1 MEELILNFMM
11 TKRILFLLFACA
23 AAFFAANQAHA
34 QSEPEPSDNF
44 QLQSFLTEEQALAV
58 VFPDCDEIVADNF
71 VMSPEEKSHLE
82 TVLSRKL
89 CEDGFVVYI
98 GKKGGT
104 LQGYAIIT
112 EEIGKFH
119 PFTFIVGVQPDGKI
133 NNLAV
138 LVYRESRGGEIAKK
152 RFLYQFIGKSFK
164 NPIRI
169 NKDIINITGATMSV
183 QWMCAGVRK
192 ALAVISEYYLSG
204 KRVPADAK
212 AANVSTSL
220 SEKKK
225 SGEVA
230 GSLQKAEDSEKP
242 LSSTEDAGGASETKL
257 VKQTR
262 MIMGTFAEVSVYSD
276 DEKIAGKAIEASLD
290 EMERMD
296 RIMSNYKDDSELSQ
310 VNKNAAKSPVPCG
323 RELLEVLEH
332 SLRYSE
338 LSDGAFD
345 VTVSPVIAAWGF
357 FTGKGRMPSD
367 KELAKLLPAVS
378 YRNIVINKGNNP
390 EMPGTIL
397 FKHPQ
402 TKIDLGAIGKG
413 YAVDKALEVIS
424 KHAVN
429 NACIN
434 LGGNIYVLG
443 APAGK
448 NAWKVGVQHP
458 RNKAEIL
465 GYLELKD
472 ESTAT
477 SGDYE
482 RFFEIKGKRYSHIVD
497 PRTGMPVKDV
507 IAVTIVAPTG
517 TAVDALSTSVFVMGL
532 EKGMNL
538 VKAIP
543 GVDAMIACQEKDG
556 VIGITMTDGFRNK
569 FKITNAEGDGNVRW
583 HVVASGKQ

>member
-1 MEELILNFMM
+1 MI
-11 TKRILFLLFACA
+11 TKRILFLLLVCA
-23 AAFFAANQAHA
+23 AAFFAANQVRA
-34 QSEPEPSDNF
+34 QSEPEPADNF

-71 VMSPEEKSHLE
+71 VMAPEEKSRLE
-82 TVLSRKL
+82 TVLSRRL
-89 CEDGFVVYI
+89 CEDGFVVYL
-98 GKKGGT
+98 GKKGGV

-119 PFTFIVGVQPDGKI
+119 PFTFIVRVQPDGKI
-133 NNLAV
+133 NNLAI

-152 RFLYQFIGKSFK
+152 RFLYQFVGKSFK

-169 NKDIINITGATMSV
+169 NKDIINITGVTMSV

-204 KRVPADAK
+204 KRVVADAK
-212 AANVSTSL
+212 ATNVSTAL
-220 SEKKK
+220 LEKKK
-225 SGEVA
+225 SGEGA
-230 GSLQKAEDSEKP
+230 GDLKNVEDSEKP
-242 LSSTEDAGGASETKL
+242 LNNKEGVGVVSEVKL

-332 SLRYSE
+332 SLHYSE

-357 FTGKGRMPSD
+357 FTGKGRIPSD
-367 KELAKLLPAVS
+367 KELAKLLPVVS
-378 YRNIVINKGNNP
+378 YRNIVINKGSNP
-390 EMPGTIL
+390 EKPGAIL

-413 YAVDKALEVIS
+413 YAVDKALEIVS
-424 KHAVN
+424 KYAVN

-434 LGGNIYVLG
+434 LGGNIYVRS

-482 RFFEIKGKRYSHIVD
+482 RFIEIKGKRYSHIVD

-507 IAVTIVAPTG
+507 VAVTIVAPTG
-517 TAVDALSTSVFVMGL
+517 TAVDALSTSVFVLGL

-538 VKAIP
+538 VKSIP

-556 VIGITMTDGFRNK
+556 VIGITMTDGFRKK

>member
-1 MEELILNFMM
+1 M
-11 TKRILFLLFACA
+11 
-23 AAFFAANQAHA
+23 
-34 QSEPEPSDNF
+34 
-44 QLQSFLTEEQALAV
+44 
-58 VFPDCDEIVADNF
+58 
-71 VMSPEEKSHLE
+71 
-82 TVLSRKL
+82 LSRRL
-89 CEDGFVVYI
+89 CEDGFVVYM
-98 GKKGGT
+98 GKKGGV

-112 EEIGKFH
+112 EELGKFH

-133 NNLAV
+133 NNLAI

-152 RFLYQFIGKSFK
+152 RFLYQFVGKSFK

-204 KRVPADAK
+204 KRVVADAK
-212 AANVSTSL
+212 ATNVSTAL
-220 SEKKK
+220 LEKKK
-225 SGEVA
+225 SGEGA
-230 GSLQKAEDSEKP
+230 GDLKNVEDSEKP
-242 LSSTEDAGGASETKL
+242 LNNKEGVGVVSEVKL

-332 SLRYSE
+332 SLHYSE

-357 FTGKGRMPSD
+357 FTGKGRIPSD

-390 EMPGTIL
+390 EKPGAIL

-402 TKIDLGAIGKG
+402 TKIDFGAIGKG
-413 YAVDKALEVIS
+413 YAVDKALEIVR
-424 KHAVN
+424 KYAVN

-434 LGGNIYVLG
+434 LGGNIYVRG
-443 APAGK
+443 APADR

-482 RFFEIKGKRYSHIVD
+482 RFIEIKGKRYSHIVD

-507 IAVTIVAPTG
+507 VAVTIVAPTG
-517 TAVDALSTSVFVMGL
+517 TAVDALSTSVFVLGL

-538 VKAIP
+538 VKSIP
-543 GVDAMIACQEKDG
+543 GVDAMIACQENDG

>member
-1 MEELILNFMM
+1 M
-11 TKRILFLLFACA
+11 
-23 AAFFAANQAHA
+23 ANQAFA

-71 VMSPEEKSHLE
+71 VMTSEEKNHLE
-82 TVLSRKL
+82 TVLSRRL
-89 CEDGFVVYI
+89 CEDGFVVYM
-98 GKKGGT
+98 GKKGGV

-133 NNLAV
+133 NKLAI
-138 LVYRESRGGEIAKK
+138 LVYRESRGAEIAKK
-152 RFLYQFIGKSFK
+152 RFLYQFVGKSFK
-164 NPIRI
+164 NPIRT

-183 QWMCAGVRK
+183 QWLCAGVRK
-192 ALAVISEYYLSG
+192 ALAVISEYYLCG
-204 KRVPADAK
+204 IRVPAGAK
-212 AANVSTSL
+212 AANVSTAL
-220 SEKKK
+220 LEKKK
-225 SGEVA
+225 SGEDVVA
-230 GSLQKAEDSEKP
+230 LKNAEDSEKP
-242 LSSTEDAGGASETKL
+242 LSNKDDVGGASAVKL
-257 VKQTR
+257 VRQTR

-276 DEKIAGKAIEASLD
+276 DEKIASKAIDASLD

-310 VNKNAAKSPVPCG
+310 VNKNAAKSPVPCS

-332 SLRYSE
+332 SQHYSD

-357 FTGKGRMPSD
+357 FTGKGRVPSD

-378 YRNIVINKGNNP
+378 YRNIVINKGDNP
-390 EMPGTIL
+390 EKPGGIL

-424 KHAVN
+424 KYAVN

-443 APAGK
+443 APVGK

-458 RNKAEIL
+458 RNKVEIL

-497 PRTGMPVKDV
+497 PRTGMPVKDT
-507 IAVTIVAPTG
+507 ISVTIVAPTG

-532 EKGMNL
+532 EKGMKL
-538 VKAIP
+538 VESIP

-569 FKITNAEGDGNVRW
+569 FKITNAEGDSNVRW